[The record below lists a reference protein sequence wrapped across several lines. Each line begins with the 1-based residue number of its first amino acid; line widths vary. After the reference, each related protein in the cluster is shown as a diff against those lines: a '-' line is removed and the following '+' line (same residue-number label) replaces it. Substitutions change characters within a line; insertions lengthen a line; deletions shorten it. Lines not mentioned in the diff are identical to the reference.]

1 MSGQFSGLGE
11 GAYVGQVNGAGMRIS
26 YLNNQVAVT
35 AVPEPATMI
44 ALATGFAG
52 VVQRRRART
61 R

>member
-1 MSGQFSGLGE
+1 
-11 GAYVGQVNGAGMRIS
+11 MRIS

-44 ALATGFAG
+44 ALAAGFAG
-52 VVQRRRART
+52 VVKRRRART